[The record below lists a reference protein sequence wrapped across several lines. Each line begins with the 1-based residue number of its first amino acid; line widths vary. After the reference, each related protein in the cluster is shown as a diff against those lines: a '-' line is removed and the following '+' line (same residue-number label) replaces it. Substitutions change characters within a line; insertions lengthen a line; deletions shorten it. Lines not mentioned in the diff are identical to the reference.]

1 MMLDQKM
8 KPAIFKR
15 GVIFPALGLGVLALT
30 AQVIFIRLLLQYSM
44 GNELAI
50 GMALAVW
57 LFGTAFGSTYFSRLL
72 KALKIFELLPGLILP
87 VVILNELIVEFVP
100 KIFDLS
106 PGVYPLFHTWL
117 AILALT
123 ILPASV
129 FCGALFPYMVEV
141 ALKMKTATLTQ
152 KITRIYIWES
162 IGSFLAALALNF
174 IFFHIMNGLQIL
186 TASLFIFYLFI
197 ILYRPKTGRKQSAG
211 VYLGL
216 CIILLWAG
224 PWTTSQIHQFI
235 YRPYTLAEEK
245 DTPYGNVRLLQL
257 EQQTSVLFQGRI
269 EYAVPDP
276 FSAETRGLLPLL
288 CHPGPENILF
298 VGGNLL
304 DLLPHLENLPTI
316 KNIVYL
322 EIDPV
327 LLRFQKDNIQHVPI
341 GNRIAIDFVV
351 SDPREYL
358 IRTHRKFDLVCLNQP
373 EPSTLSLNRLYS
385 REFYR
390 LVRERLNREGIF
402 FFTIRSSENF
412 INRELGEYVN
422 VLQNTL
428 RSEFTNVFIIPGDEN
443 HFLASRGIK
452 FGNLAELLPESLQ
465 RHGIETAYLTPL
477 YLNYR
482 LSENR
487 MQFLGEQLS
496 RWNTPDT
503 NSDFNLKGYLHH
515 FLLWSVLSGNWVQKV
530 FHFLAGFRMWF
541 FFAIYFFFILLHI
554 FMKRRE
560 RRNYLWKMSVIGG
573 LSIALEIVILLEHQI
588 LFGAIYSVIAI
599 IFGIFMLGLAAGAAI
614 RGRQA
619 GVRHERPIITGLLL
633 CTGFLGLPILFEWSM
648 ISQMILFDA
657 LRWLFFPSVV
667 FGVGVLSG
675 IYFRHITHT
684 FYSVDTKGQSG
695 LTYGSDLA
703 GAMVGA
709 FFISVL
715 FIPLFGIPVTLL
727 FIGLLLMMM
736 FF

>member
-1 MMLDQKM
+1 M
-8 KPAIFKR
+8 KPAIFKSA
-15 GVIFPALGLGVLALT
+15 VIFPALGLGVLALT

-57 LFGTAFGSTYFSRLL
+57 LFGTAFGSTYFSRFL
-72 KALKIFELLPGLILP
+72 KALKIFDRLPGLIFP
-87 VVILNELIVEFVP
+87 VIILNELIVEFVP

-141 ALKMKTATLTQ
+141 ALKMKAATLTQ

-174 IFFHIMNGLQIL
+174 IFLHIMNGLQIL
-186 TASLFIFYLFI
+186 AATLFIFYLCI
-197 ILYRPKTGRKQSAG
+197 ILYQPKTGRKQSAG

-224 PWTTSQIHQFI
+224 PWTTREIHQFI
-235 YRPYTLAEEK
+235 YRPYAVVTET
-245 DTPYGNVRLLQL
+245 DTPYGNVCLLRL
-257 EQQTSVLFQGRI
+257 EQQTSVLFQRRI
-269 EYAVPDP
+269 EYTLPDP

-298 VGGNLL
+298 IGGNLL
-304 DLLPHLENLPTI
+304 DILPYLKKSSTI

-327 LLRFQKDNIQHVPI
+327 LLRFQRDSVQNAAI
-341 GNRIAIDFVV
+341 GSRMAIDFVAA
-351 SDPREYL
+351 DPREYL
-358 IRTHRKFDLVCLNQP
+358 TRTHRKFDLICLNQP

-412 INRELGEYVN
+412 INRELGEYIN

-428 RSEFTNVFIIPGDEN
+428 RSEFPNVFIIPGDEN
-443 HFLASRGIK
+443 HFLASGSVNS
-452 FGNLAELLPESLQ
+452 GNLLAALPERLQ
-465 RHGIETAYLTPL
+465 QQAAEAAYLTPI
-477 YLNYR
+477 YLKYR

-515 FLLWSVLSGNWVQKV
+515 FLLWSVLSGSWVQNV
-530 FHFLAGFRMWF
+530 FHFLSSFRMWF
-541 FFAIYFFFILLHI
+541 FFAIYFSFILLHI

-560 RRNYLWKMSVIGG
+560 RRNYLWKMSIIGG

-588 LFGAIYSVIAI
+588 LFGTIYFVIAI
-599 IFGIFMLGLAAGAAI
+599 IFGIFMLGLAVGAAI

-619 GVRHERPIITGLLL
+619 GVRHERAIITGLLL
-633 CTGFLGLPILFEWSM
+633 CTGFLGLPIIFEWSM

-667 FGVGVLSG
+667 FAVGFLSG

-684 FYSVDTKGQSG
+684 FYSADAKGQSG

-703 GAMVGA
+703 GAMGGA
-709 FFISVL
+709 FLISIL
-715 FIPLFGIPVTLL
+715 FIPLFGIPATLL
-727 FIGLLLMMM
+727 FIGLLLLMM